1 MRLICS
7 MVTPIKNIIFD
18 LGGVLINLNYQL
30 TRIAF
35 ENLGVQDFD
44 AFYTQHKA
52 NPLFENLEV
61 GAIEPETFYEALRN
75 ATGLT
80 LTNSQ
85 IELAWNA
92 MLLDFPAERLN
103 WLSQIKN
110 KYNIYL
116 FSNTN
121 IIHYNEFINIYRQL
135 APQLGLD
142 IHFEHFFKT
151 AYYSHTLGQR
161 KPEVAAFEAVIQDAK
176 LDPAQTLFIDDTLLN
191 IEGAQKAGLQT
202 IFLSGGLTVLDLGL

>member
-1 MRLICS
+1 
-7 MVTPIKNIIFD
+7 MVTPVKNIIFD

-30 TRIAF
+30 TRKAF
-35 ENLGVQDFD
+35 EDLGVEDFD

-61 GAIEPETFYEALRN
+61 GAIEPVAFYEALRE

-80 LTNSQ
+80 LSNDQLET
-85 IELAWNA
+85 AWNA
-92 MLLDFPAERLN
+92 MLLDFPVERLQ
-103 WLSQIKN
+103 WLDQIKN

-121 IIHYNEFINIYRQL
+121 AIHYKAFTSIYAQT
-135 APQLGLD
+135 APLIGLNTD
-142 IHFEHFFKT
+142 FNHFFKT

-161 KPEVAAFEAVIQDAK
+161 KPELAAFEAVIQDAK
-176 LDPAQTLFIDDTLLN
+176 LDPAQTLFIDDTISN

-202 IFLSGGLTVLDLGL
+202 IFLSGGLNVQDVGL

>member
-1 MRLICS
+1 
-7 MVTPIKNIIFD
+7 MVIPVKNIIFD

-30 TRIAF
+30 TRKAF
-35 ENLGVQDFD
+35 ENLGVANFNDL
-44 AFYTQHKA
+44 YTQHHA
-52 NPLFENLEV
+52 NPLFEQLEV
-61 GAIEPETFYEALRN
+61 GAIDPDKFYNQLRE

-85 IELAWNA
+85 IETAWNA
-92 MLLDFPAERLN
+92 MLLDFPIERLA
-103 WLSQIKN
+103 WLDQIKN

-121 IIHYNEFINIYRQL
+121 AIHYKAFTTIYAQT
-135 APQLGLD
+135 APLLSLNPN
-142 IHFEHFFKT
+142 FNHFFKT

-161 KPEVAAFEAVIQDAK
+161 KPEVAAFEAVLQDAN
-176 LDPAQTLFIDDTLLN
+176 LNPAQTLFIDDTISN

-202 IFLSGGLTVLDLGL
+202 LFLNGGLTVQDLGL

>member
-1 MRLICS
+1 MA
-7 MVTPIKNIIFD
+7 TPVKNIIFD

-30 TRIAF
+30 TRKAF
-35 ENLGVQDFD
+35 EDLGVEDFD
-44 AFYTQHKA
+44 AFYTQHAA

-61 GAIEPETFYEALRN
+61 GAIEPEAFYEALRE

-85 IELAWNA
+85 IETAWNA
-92 MLLDFPAERLN
+92 MLLDFPAERLE

-121 IIHYNEFINIYRQL
+121 AIHYDAFINIYRKV
-135 APQLGLD
+135 AHQLGLD
-142 IHFEHFFKT
+142 LRFEHFFKT
-151 AYYSHTLGQR
+151 AYYSHTLGRR
-161 KPEVAAFEAVIQDAK
+161 KPEVTAFEAVIQDAN

-202 IFLSGGLTVLDLGL
+202 LFLSGGLTVLDLGL

>member
-1 MRLICS
+1 MA
-7 MVTPIKNIIFD
+7 TPIKNIIFD

-30 TRIAF
+30 TRKAF
-35 ENLGVQDFD
+35 EDLGVEDFD
-44 AFYTQHKA
+44 AFYTQHAA

-61 GAIEPETFYEALRN
+61 GAIEPEAFYEALRE

-85 IELAWNA
+85 IETAWNA
-92 MLLDFPAERLN
+92 MLLDFPAERLH

-121 IIHYNEFINIYRQL
+121 AIHYNAFINIYRKV
-135 APQLGLD
+135 APQLDLD
-142 IHFEHFFKT
+142 LRFEHFFKT
-151 AYYSHTLGQR
+151 AYYSHTLRQR
-161 KPEVAAFEAVIQDAK
+161 KPEVAAFEAVIQDAN

-202 IFLSGGLTVLDLGL
+202 VFLSGGLTVLDLGL

>member
-1 MRLICS
+1 
-7 MVTPIKNIIFD
+7 MVTPVKNIIFD

-30 TRIAF
+30 TRRAF
-35 ENLGVQDFD
+35 EDLGVQDFD

-61 GAIEPETFYEALRN
+61 GAIEPEAFYEALRE

-80 LTNSQ
+80 LSNDQLET
-85 IELAWNA
+85 AWNA
-92 MLLDFPAERLN
+92 MLLDFPIERLL
-103 WLSQIKN
+103 WLDQIKN

-121 IIHYNEFINIYRQL
+121 AIHYKAFTSIYAQT
-135 APQLGLD
+135 APLIGLNTD
-142 IHFEHFFKT
+142 FNHFFKT

-161 KPEVAAFEAVIQDAK
+161 KPELAAFEAVIQDAK
-176 LDPAQTLFIDDTLLN
+176 LDPAQTLFIDDTISN
-191 IEGAQKAGLQT
+191 IEGAQKAGLRT
-202 IFLSGGLTVLDLGL
+202 IFLSEGLNVQDVGL

>member
-7 MVTPIKNIIFD
+7 MVTPVKNIIFD

-30 TRIAF
+30 TRKAF
-35 ENLGVQDFD
+35 EDLGVEDFD

-61 GAIEPETFYEALRN
+61 GAIEPVAFYEALRE

-80 LTNSQ
+80 LSNDQLET
-85 IELAWNA
+85 AWNA
-92 MLLDFPAERLN
+92 MLLDFPIERLL
-103 WLSQIKN
+103 WLDQIKN

-121 IIHYNEFINIYRQL
+121 AIHYKAFTSIYAQT
-135 APQLGLD
+135 APLIGLNTD
-142 IHFEHFFKT
+142 FNHFFKT

-161 KPEVAAFEAVIQDAK
+161 KPELAAFEAVIQDAK
-176 LDPAQTLFIDDTLLN
+176 LDPAQTLFIDDTISN

-202 IFLSGGLTVLDLGL
+202 IFLSGGLNVQDVGL

>member
-1 MRLICS
+1 
-7 MVTPIKNIIFD
+7 MVTPVKNIIFD

-30 TRIAF
+30 TRKAF
-35 ENLGVQDFD
+35 EELGVQDFD
-44 AFYTQHKA
+44 AFYTQHAA

-61 GAIEPETFYEALRN
+61 GAIEPEAFYEALRE

-80 LTNSQ
+80 LSNDQLET
-85 IELAWNA
+85 AWNA
-92 MLLDFPAERLN
+92 MLLDFPVERLQ
-103 WLSQIKN
+103 WLDQIKN

-121 IIHYNEFINIYRQL
+121 AIHYKAFTSIYAQT
-135 APQLGLD
+135 APLIGLNTD
-142 IHFEHFFKT
+142 FNHFFKT

-161 KPEVAAFEAVIQDAK
+161 KPELAAFEAVIQDAK
-176 LDPAQTLFIDDTLLN
+176 LDPAQTLFIDDTISN

-202 IFLSGGLTVLDLGL
+202 IFLSGGLTVQDVGL

>member
-1 MRLICS
+1 
-7 MVTPIKNIIFD
+7 MVTPVKNIIFD
-18 LGGVLINLNYQL
+18 LGGVLLNINYQL
-30 TRIAF
+30 TRKAF
-35 ENLGVQDFD
+35 EDLGVVDFD
-44 AFYTQHKA
+44 AYYTQHAA

-61 GAIEPETFYEALRN
+61 GTIEPEGFYEALRE

-85 IELAWNA
+85 IETAWNA
-92 MLLDFPAERLN
+92 MLLDFPVERLH
-103 WLSQIKN
+103 WLSQIKS

-121 IIHYNEFINIYRQL
+121 AIHYNAFINIYTQL

-142 IHFEHFFKT
+142 TRFEHFFKT
-151 AYYSHTLGQR
+151 AYYSHKLGQR

-176 LDPAQTLFIDDTLLN
+176 LDPAQTLFIDDTISN

-202 IFLSGGLTVLDLGL
+202 LFLSGGLSVLDLGL

>member
-1 MRLICS
+1 MA
-7 MVTPIKNIIFD
+7 TPIKNIIFD

-30 TRIAF
+30 TRKAF
-35 ENLGVQDFD
+35 EDLGVGDFD
-44 AFYTQHKA
+44 AFYTQHAA

-61 GAIEPETFYEALRN
+61 GAIEPEAFYEALWE

-85 IELAWNA
+85 IETAWNA
-92 MLLDFPAERLN
+92 MLLDFPEERLL

-121 IIHYNEFINIYRQL
+121 AIHYNAFINIYRKV
-135 APQLGLD
+135 APQLDLD
-142 IHFEHFFKT
+142 LRFEHFFKT

-161 KPEVAAFEAVIQDAK
+161 KPEVAAFEAVIQDAN

-202 IFLSGGLTVLDLGL
+202 VFLSGGLTVLDLGL

>member
-1 MRLICS
+1 

-30 TRIAF
+30 TRKAF
-35 ENLGVQDFD
+35 EDLGVQDFD

-121 IIHYNEFINIYRQL
+121 IIHYKAFINIYRQL

-191 IEGAQKAGLQT
+191 IEVAQKTGLQT

>member
-1 MRLICS
+1 
-7 MVTPIKNIIFD
+7 MVTPVKNIIFD

-30 TRIAF
+30 TRKAF
-35 ENLGVQDFD
+35 EDLGVEDFD

-61 GAIEPETFYEALRN
+61 GAIEPVAFYEALRE

-80 LTNSQ
+80 LSNDQLET
-85 IELAWNA
+85 AWNA
-92 MLLDFPAERLN
+92 MLLDFPIERLL
-103 WLSQIKN
+103 WLDQIKN

-121 IIHYNEFINIYRQL
+121 AIHYKAFTSIYAQT
-135 APQLGLD
+135 APLIGLNTD
-142 IHFEHFFKT
+142 FNHFFKT

-161 KPEVAAFEAVIQDAK
+161 KPELAAFEAVIQDAK
-176 LDPAQTLFIDDTLLN
+176 LDPAQTLFIDDTISN
-191 IEGAQKAGLQT
+191 IEGAQKAGLRT
-202 IFLSGGLTVLDLGL
+202 IFLSGGLNVQDVGL

>member
-1 MRLICS
+1 M
-7 MVTPIKNIIFD
+7 
-18 LGGVLINLNYQL
+18 
-30 TRIAF
+30 
-35 ENLGVQDFD
+35 
-44 AFYTQHKA
+44 
-52 NPLFENLEV
+52 
-61 GAIEPETFYEALRN
+61 GAIEPEAFYEALRE

-85 IELAWNA
+85 IEIAWNA

-121 IIHYNEFINIYRQL
+121 AIHYNAFINIYRQV
-135 APQLGLD
+135 APQLGLNTQ
-142 IHFEHFFKT
+142 FEHFFKT

-161 KPEVAAFEAVIQDAK
+161 KPEVAAFEAVIRDAN

-191 IEGAQKAGLQT
+191 IEGAKKAGLQT
-202 IFLSGGLTVLDLGL
+202 LFLSGGLTVLDLGL

>member
-1 MRLICS
+1 
-7 MVTPIKNIIFD
+7 MVTPVKNIIFD
-18 LGGVLINLNYQL
+18 LGGVLLNLNYQL

-35 ENLGVQDFD
+35 ENIGVQDFD

-61 GAIEPETFYEALRN
+61 GAIEPEVFYESLRK

-80 LTNSQ
+80 LSNAQLET
-85 IELAWNA
+85 AWNA
-92 MLLDFPAERLN
+92 MLLDFPTDRLQ
-103 WLSQIKN
+103 WLDQIKN

-121 IIHYNEFINIYRQL
+121 AIHYKAFTSIYAQT
-135 APQLGLD
+135 APLIGLNPN
-142 IHFEHFFKT
+142 FNHFFKE
-151 AYYSHTLGQR
+151 AHYSHTLGQR
-161 KPEVAAFEAVIQDAK
+161 KPDVAAFDTVLSK
-176 LDPAQTLFIDDTLLN
+176 SGLDPSQTLFIDDTISN

-202 IFLSGGLTVLDLGL
+202 IFLSGGLTVQDLGL

>member
-1 MRLICS
+1 
-7 MVTPIKNIIFD
+7 MVTPVKNIIFD
-18 LGGVLINLNYQL
+18 LGGVLINLDYQL
-30 TRIAF
+30 TRKAF
-35 ENLGVQDFD
+35 ENLGIANFNDL
-44 AFYTQHKA
+44 YTQHHA
-52 NPLFENLEV
+52 NPLFEQLEV
-61 GAIEPETFYEALRN
+61 GAIEPEAFYEALRQT
-75 ATGLT
+75 TGLT
-80 LTNSQ
+80 LTNRQ
-85 IELAWNA
+85 IETAWNA
-92 MLLDFPAERLN
+92 MLLDFPAERLH

-121 IIHYNEFINIYRQL
+121 AIHYNAFINIYRKV

-142 IHFEHFFKT
+142 INFEHFFKT

-161 KPEVAAFEAVIQDAK
+161 KPEVAAFEAVIRDAK

-202 IFLSGGLTVLDLGL
+202 IFLSGGVTVLDLGL